1 MAVEPVQ
8 VELTLNGRI
17 YVGFAILDL
26 SKRLMNDFHYN
37 YIKTK
42 YPDSTLLFT
51 DADYLRYQIQM
62 ENVYENFYA
71 DKHLLN
77 FSGYEKESLFYT
89 DENKKVI
96 DKIKGELNR
105 NIMEEL
111 VGMRLK
117 MYWLKTKKEE
127 INKEKGM
134 KKNVPKKNI
143 SHEGYVDCL
152 FEEIKLMHT
161 M

>member
-8 VELTLNGRI
+8 VELTLNGPI

-37 YIKTK
+37 YIKRK
-42 YPDSTLLFT
+42 YPGSTLLFT

-62 ENVYENFYA
+62 ENVHENVYA
-71 DKHLLN
+71 DKYLPN

-96 DKIKGELNR
+96 GKIKGQLNR

-111 VGMRLK
+111 VSMRLK
-117 MYWLKTKKEE
+117 MY
-127 INKEKGM
+127 
-134 KKNVPKKNI
+134 
-143 SHEGYVDCL
+143 
-152 FEEIKLMHT
+152 
-161 M
+161 

>member
-1 MAVEPVQ
+1 
-8 VELTLNGRI
+8 
-17 YVGFAILDL
+17 
-26 SKRLMNDFHYN
+26 
-37 YIKTK
+37 
-42 YPDSTLLFT
+42 
-51 DADYLRYQIQM
+51 M

-117 MYWLKTKKEE
+117 MY
-127 INKEKGM
+127 
-134 KKNVPKKNI
+134 
-143 SHEGYVDCL
+143 
-152 FEEIKLMHT
+152 
-161 M
+161 